1 MPRRAPAQEH
11 QVRRCPGS
19 EIRRDEEQGGC
30 CQGAGQAGKQQYSGK
45 PAGKYAAAGYSGSKK
60 SLRKVSMADVDPSNL
75 GLHSASALVIDQET
89 GHALL
94 EKQSG
99 VVVPI
104 ASISKLMTAMVVLD
118 AKLDMNEV
126 IAISDDDVDGL
137 KGTRSRLP
145 VGTAMTR
152 ETAML
157 LALMSSEN
165 RAANSLGRHYPGGLP
180 AFVSAMNRKAQALG
194 MLNSR
199 FEEPTGLSSNNVSTA
214 HDLARMVAAA
224 ARYPEIRH
232 FSTTDEAR
240 VELRGHMLDFRNTN
254 ALVRNDNWEIGV
266 SKTGYISEAGRCL
279 VMQARVAD
287 KPVVIVL
294 LDSAGKMT
302 RVGDANPDQALDG
315 KREPDA
321 GTPSGL
327 IRPRCISEAAAG
339 SLIFWAGVAEGAR
352 NMSAVSWT
360 CAPNPDRGGRP
371 GRRPKLQRRRAILV
385 VDRRSDTFEA
395 DFRFLVVVGDAVAA
409 NLVQFLFQ
417 GRRGGQRVWRLAG
430 QAGALGI
437 VAHLLRAIGGQEQ
450 FAE

>member
-1 MPRRAPAQEH
+1 MNKGLQTAVLVGALFGFGLGAQSHAATDTKKTQQVAKKSEAQATAAKAPKGKPVAKAPAKSAE
-11 QVRRCPGS
+11 RTAAKKAPAKNAS
-19 EIRRDEEQGGC
+19 ASS
-30 CQGAGQAGKQQYSGK
+30 GA
-45 PAGKYAAAGYSGSKK
+45 SKK
-60 SLRKVSMADVDPSNL
+60 ALRKVSMADVDPAHL
-75 GLHSASALVIDQET
+75 ALYSASALVIDQET

-126 IAISDDDVDGL
+126 IEISEDDVDDL

-145 VGTAMTR
+145 VGTALTR

-165 RAANSLGRHYPGGLP
+165 RAANALGRHYPGGFG
-180 AFVSAMNRKAQALG
+180 AFVRAMNRKAQALG

-224 ARYPEIRH
+224 ARYPEIRQ
-232 FSTTDEAR
+232 FSTTGEAR
-240 VELRGHMLDFRNTN
+240 VEIKGRMLDFRNTN
-254 ALVRNDNWEIGV
+254 ALVRSDNREIGV

-302 RVGDANPDQALDG
+302 RVGDAMRI
-315 KREPDA
+315 KRWMESA
-321 GTPSGL
+321 SLTP
-327 IRPRCISEAAAG
+327 E
-339 SLIFWAGVAEGAR
+339 
-352 NMSAVSWT
+352 
-360 CAPNPDRGGRP
+360 
-371 GRRPKLQRRRAILV
+371 RRPA
-385 VDRRSDTFEA
+385 
-395 DFRFLVVVGDAVAA
+395 
-409 NLVQFLFQ
+409 
-417 GRRGGQRVWRLAG
+417 
-430 QAGALGI
+430 
-437 VAHLLRAIGGQEQ
+437 
-450 FAE
+450 

>member
-1 MPRRAPAQEH
+1 MKQVFKVVVLVGALLGLGLGGQTNAATDTKKKQPVAKKTDSKASAGATKTARTAP
-11 QVRRCPGS
+11 P
-19 EIRRDEEQGGC
+19 
-30 CQGAGQAGKQQYSGK
+30 
-45 PAGKYAAAGYSGSKK
+45 PAGKPVATKAPKKSASVAQKSTAKQASTAHASSKK
-60 SLRKVSMADVDPSNL
+60 SMRKVSMADVDPTHL
-75 GLHSASALVIDQET
+75 ALYSASALVIDQET
-89 GHALL
+89 GQAII

-99 VVVPI
+99 TVVPI

-126 IAISDDDVDGL
+126 IAIGDDDVDGL

-165 RAANSLGRHYPGGLP
+165 RAANSLGRHYPGGMP
-180 AFVSAMNRKAQALG
+180 AFVRAMNRKAQALG

-224 ARYPEIRH
+224 ARYPEIRT
-232 FSTTDEAR
+232 FSTTGEAR
-240 VELRGHMLDFRNTN
+240 IDLNGHIREFHNTN
-254 ALVRNDNWEIGV
+254 ALVRSDSWEIGV

-302 RVGDANPDQALDG
+302 RVGDANRI
-315 KREPDA
+315 KRWMESA
-321 GTPSGL
+321 SLTP
-327 IRPRCISEAAAG
+327 E
-339 SLIFWAGVAEGAR
+339 
-352 NMSAVSWT
+352 
-360 CAPNPDRGGRP
+360 
-371 GRRPKLQRRRAILV
+371 RRPV
-385 VDRRSDTFEA
+385 
-395 DFRFLVVVGDAVAA
+395 
-409 NLVQFLFQ
+409 
-417 GRRGGQRVWRLAG
+417 
-430 QAGALGI
+430 
-437 VAHLLRAIGGQEQ
+437 
-450 FAE
+450 